1 MSKICIDKWTTS
13 TVIKEVCSK
22 AFLSTIY
29 HLLLFKNTSSA
40 TATDPS
46 KSDLDACIC
55 SLFSTAASGWSSQQ
69 PRRATPGSV
78 THLVPAQEG
87 EQGAPL
93 LLLAAAAADD
103 GRPLVAQ
110 DADEARCLA
119 RRVQQPPGPQRPH
132 ERAHRPVHP
141 VLILDMANGV
151 IRRPHKC
158 TKNVNVSLGFFP
170 LGCTLAG
177 VSIAQKQYNM
187 KIPPELG
194 HKTI

>member
-29 HLLLFKNTSSA
+29 HFSLKTPQARLQQNHPNLISMHAFAACFQLL
-40 TATDPS
+40 PRVR
-46 KSDLDACIC
+46 
-55 SLFSTAASGWSSQQ
+55 AASSPAE
-69 PRRATPGSV
+69 PRRGSV

-110 DADEARCLA
+110 DADEARCLP

-158 TKNVNVSLGFFP
+158 PKNVNLSLGFFP